1 MEKSM
6 ATEDKQK
13 IENIIRQHGYQDFK
27 WIDPQKIVVAQW
39 VRMKCL
45 FGCNEY
51 GRTATCP
58 PNVPSVSDCEKFFHD
73 YTQAVVLRFEKKVDL
88 PEDRFEWTKKVNS
101 ALLDLEK
108 DVFISGY
115 KKTFLLFM
123 DSCCLCES
131 CSGKRDKCK
140 EPKMA
145 RPTPEALGM
154 DVFATVR
161 SIGFPIEVLSDFLQ
175 TMNRYAFLLIE

>member
-6 ATEDKQK
+6 AIEDKRK
-13 IENIIRQHGYQDFK
+13 IENIIRKHGYRDFK

-51 GRTATCP
+51 GKTGTCP
-58 PNVPSVSDCEKFFHD
+58 PSVPSVSDCERFFRD
-73 YTQAVVLRFEKKVDL
+73 YTQAVVFRFEKKVDK
-88 PEDRFEWTKKVNS
+88 PEDRFEWTKKINLT
-101 ALLDLEK
+101 LLELERA
-108 DVFISGY
+108 VFVSGY
-115 KKTFLLFM
+115 RKAFLLPM
-123 DSCCLCES
+123 DSCGLCES
-131 CSGKRDKCK
+131 CPGMRQKCK

-161 SIGFPIEVLSDFLQ
+161 SIGFPIEVLADYEQ